1 MAALLPAIRSGS
13 MWEWASEWAS
23 ELELELE
30 LGKEKVS
37 GR

>member
-1 MAALLPAIRSGS
+1 MAALLPAIRSES

-23 ELELELE
+23 ELELEW
-30 LGKEKVS
+30 GKEKVS